1 MNNCDKKIVI
11 ECRNLVKNYK
21 IGTNTLEILKKL
33 NFQAEQ
39 GSSISI
45 LGASGSGK
53 TTLLNLLGMLEPPT
67 DGELIIDGKN
77 IQQLSAKEKSDY
89 RNNKIGFIFQ
99 SYQLL
104 NELNVLENIML
115 PALLE
120 KSYKLKTVRQNAEN
134 LAEKV
139 GLSHRLKHHPSE
151 MSGGEQQRCA
161 IARALIND
169 PEIILA
175 DEPTGNLDKDTG
187 NEILALFKQLQAEKS
202 RTIITIT
209 HSDYVASLSDST
221 YILDNGVLCHQR
233 TS

>member
-115 PALLE
+115 PALLK

-139 GLSHRLKHHPSE
+139 IKKSLKK
-151 MSGGEQQRCA
+151 
-161 IARALIND
+161 
-169 PEIILA
+169 EIISARICSIRQPELIKVS
-175 DEPTGNLDKDTG
+175 NL
-187 NEILALFKQLQAEKS
+187 I
-202 RTIITIT
+202 
-209 HSDYVASLSDST
+209 
-221 YILDNGVLCHQR
+221 
-233 TS
+233 

>member
-115 PALLE
+115 PALLK

-187 NEILALFKQLQAEKS
+187 NEILALFKQL
-202 RTIITIT
+202 
-209 HSDYVASLSDST
+209 
-221 YILDNGVLCHQR
+221 
-233 TS
+233 